1 MGEAKRNEKGFVIIG
16 AGLPRTGT
24 TTLKHVLEDLL
35 GKPCYH
41 MTVVMAKADHLE
53 FWSSAVKGKEKSEEE
68 WRNILKDYGAGVDT
82 PLCLFVKE
90 LMVTA
95 VISILLN
102 LKA

>member
-1 MGEAKRNEKGFVIIG
+1 
-16 AGLPRTGT
+16 
-24 TTLKHVLEDLL
+24 
-35 GKPCYH
+35 
-41 MTVVMAKADHLE
+41 MAKADHLE

-102 LKA
+102 LKAWQYWPACFLTWDSFNNVPLLACFAAN